1 MERILVASTHR
12 GDGMF
17 IGILMPEIQ
26 HDTWCKQLNQK
37 GICNCEPDIFIETND
52 GRFEINMQ
60 GKLEKIVWGKKWK
73 PCNEKT
79 QLLQT

>member
-1 MERILVASTHR
+1 
-12 GDGMF
+12 
-17 IGILMPEIQ
+17 
-26 HDTWCKQLNQK
+26 
-37 GICNCEPDIFIETND
+37 
-52 GRFEINMQ
+52 MQ